1 MAAEENRQ
9 IEEHDL
15 RRALDETG
23 GRDRPL
29 FPPVEWHDLV
39 VEEDVERDLRTLV
52 KQLNACWSNV
62 KGMLIH
68 SYE

>member
-1 MAAEENRQ
+1 MIFGVPWMRSAAG
-9 IEEHDL
+9 I
-15 RRALDETG
+15 G
-23 GRDRPL
+23 PL

-62 KGMLIH
+62 KGITVPVYSYHMLC
-68 SYE
+68 